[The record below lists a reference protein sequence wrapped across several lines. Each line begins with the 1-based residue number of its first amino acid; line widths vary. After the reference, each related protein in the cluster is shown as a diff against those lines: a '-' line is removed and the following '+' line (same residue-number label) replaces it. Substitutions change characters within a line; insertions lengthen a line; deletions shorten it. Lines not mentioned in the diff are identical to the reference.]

1 MDGNW
6 SQAAESANTA
16 TAGTLA
22 SVDTCTVE
30 AVSSSMG
37 PPSISLTSLTAST
50 MDANAVVAADPAVSV
65 PNANANPKCKES
77 SSKKSKRRG
86 PKPKI
91 KLPVEPRV
99 LQTIPKRKEYVNHSY
114 SDFSMVPPMP
124 NYAPPTSIEEMSFSE
139 KVFDILNQPH
149 LYGKYISWRP
159 HGRAFCVTVP
169 TMFEKH
175 VCVTYFGHKR
185 YSSFLR
191 QVNNHGFKHLTA
203 GNDRNCYY
211 HEVCHVSRRVEHRAT
226 RDRHHSL
233 SLTHTRSVF

>member
-6 SQAAESANTA
+6 SQAAASANTNSA
-16 TAGTLA
+16 TTGTLA
-22 SVDTCTVE
+22 TGSLDTVE
-30 AVSSSMG
+30 SVSVSSSMG
-37 PPSISLTSLTAST
+37 PLIMLTSLSAST
-50 MDANAVVAADPAVSV
+50 MNAVSV
-65 PNANANPKCKES
+65 PSASAIQNPNCKEA
-77 SSKKSKRRG
+77 SSKKTKRRG

-99 LQTIPKRKEYVNHSY
+99 LQTIPKRKEYVNHTY

-124 NYAPPTSIEEMSFSE
+124 NYTPPTSIEEMSFSE
-139 KVFDILNQPH
+139 KVFDILSQPH
-149 LYGKYISWRP
+149 LYGKYICWRP
-159 HGRAFCVTVP
+159 HGRAFSVTVP

-175 VCVTYFGHKR
+175 VCATYFGHKR

-211 HEVCHVSRRVEHRAT
+211 HEVCHSSRCITVAQLET
-226 RDRHHSL
+226 R
-233 SLTHTRSVF
+233 